1 MVRTCL
7 EYELV
12 VLKGSTQ
19 QQLPQQHIDMS
30 AMDKLQLELSQRVGP
45 SDYGCDPYQV
55 VVSTPNGEL
64 VHEYCLYSSAY
75 GGPVRPDAVTGL
87 RAEPTGG
94 GRATVRWEWS
104 ENSFDLASPGASF
117 ERDVIL
123 EPLAWA
129 GPVRKTPKTKP
140 VARAPKVEIGATL
153 RAADVAVRSEWR
165 MNGCDDE
172 WEIHVSHAATG
183 TKLVWK
189 GTSTAENQDIKKL
202 SHADVDGV
210 VRVDF
215 AYYVGENGNNSAS
228 DRSLFVKLG
237 ETGIEW
243 VPKHVCSGRLYDGRC
258 SGTL

>member
-1 MVRTCL
+1 
-7 EYELV
+7 
-12 VLKGSTQ
+12 
-19 QQLPQQHIDMS
+19 MS
-30 AMDKLQLELSQRVGP
+30 SMMDNLQLSQRVGP

-55 VVSTPNGEL
+55 VVSTANGDEL

-75 GGPVRPDAVTGL
+75 GGPVRPDAVTSL

-117 ERDVIL
+117 ERDVIVND
-123 EPLAWA
+123 EGRLAWA
-129 GPVRKTPKTKP
+129 GDVRKTPKTKP
-140 VARAPKVEIGATL
+140 VARVPKVEVGATM
-153 RAADVAVRSEWR
+153 RAADVAVKSEWR

-202 SHADVDGV
+202 RHVGADGQHDPGSIGANPSSALYRCRCPQSAAEFGVD
-210 VRVDF
+210 RVH
-215 AYYVGENGNNSAS
+215 
-228 DRSLFVKLG
+228 
-237 ETGIEW
+237 
-243 VPKHVCSGRLYDGRC
+243 PGRLDADRHLPG
-258 SGTL
+258 SGVG

>member
-1 MVRTCL
+1 
-7 EYELV
+7 
-12 VLKGSTQ
+12 
-19 QQLPQQHIDMS
+19 MS
-30 AMDKLQLELSQRVGP
+30 SMMDNLQLSQRVGP

-55 VVSTPNGEL
+55 VVSTANGDEL

-94 GRATVRWEWS
+94 GRATIKWEWS
-104 ENSFDLASPGASF
+104 ENSFDLASPGAHF
-117 ERDVIL
+117 ERDVIV
-123 EPLAWA
+123 EEGRLAWA
-129 GPVRKTPKTKP
+129 GPVRKTPKTKA
-140 VARAPKVEIGATL
+140 VAPAPKVEIGAPL
-153 RAADVAVRSEWR
+153 RAADVAVKSEWR

-172 WEIHVSHAATG
+172 WEIHVSHAPTG

-202 SHADVDGV
+202 NHADVDGV

-215 AYYVGENGNNSAS
+215 AYYVGESGSNSAS
-228 DRSLFVKLG
+228 ERSLFVTLG
-237 ETGIEW
+237 AKGLEW
-243 VPKHVCSGRLYDGRC
+243 VPKHVCSGRLYDGPC

>member
-1 MVRTCL
+1 M
-7 EYELV
+7 
-12 VLKGSTQ
+12 
-19 QQLPQQHIDMS
+19 
-30 AMDKLQLELSQRVGP
+30 MDLQLSQRIEDHGIA
-45 SDYGCDPYQV
+45 DAYLV
-55 VVSTPNGEL
+55 VVSTASDEL
-64 VHEYCLYSSAY
+64 VHEFCAYSSAY

-87 RAEPTGG
+87 RAEQIDK

-140 VARAPKVEIGATL
+140 VAPAPKVEVSREL
-153 RAADVAVRSEWR
+153 RAADVAVKSEWR
-165 MNGCDDE
+165 QNGCDDE

-202 SHADVDGV
+202 RHVGADGM

-243 VPKHVCSGRLYDGRC
+243 VPKHVSNGRMYDGRC

>member
-1 MVRTCL
+1 
-7 EYELV
+7 
-12 VLKGSTQ
+12 
-19 QQLPQQHIDMS
+19 
-30 AMDKLQLELSQRVGP
+30 MDNLQLSQRVGP

-55 VVSTPNGEL
+55 VVSTANGDEL

-123 EPLAWA
+123 DPLAWA

-140 VARAPKVEIGATL
+140 VARAPKVEAAREL
-153 RAADVAVRSEWR
+153 RARDVAVKSEWR

-202 SHADVDGV
+202 RHVGADGV
-210 VRVDF
+210 VRIDF
-215 AYYVGENGNNSAS
+215 VYYVGENGNNSAS

-237 ETGIEW
+237 PKGLEW

>member
-1 MVRTCL
+1 
-7 EYELV
+7 
-12 VLKGSTQ
+12 
-19 QQLPQQHIDMS
+19 MS
-30 AMDKLQLELSQRVGP
+30 AMQLELSQRTEDHGIA
-45 SDYGCDPYQV
+45 DAYLV
-55 VVSTPNGEL
+55 VVSTASDEL
-64 VHEYCLYSSAY
+64 VHEFCAYSSAY
-75 GGPVRPDAVTGL
+75 GGPVRPDPVTGL
-87 RAEPTGG
+87 RAEQIDK

-104 ENSFDLASPGASF
+104 ENSFDLASPGAYF

-129 GPVRKTPKTKP
+129 GPVRKTPKTKR
-140 VARAPKVEIGATL
+140 VAPAPRVEISAPL
-153 RAADVAVRSEWR
+153 RAADVAVKSDWR
-165 MNGCDDE
+165 QNGCDDE

-202 SHADVDGV
+202 RHADAEGM

-215 AYYVGENGNNSAS
+215 VYYVGENGSNSAF

-243 VPKHVCSGRLYDGRC
+243 FPKHVSNGRMYDGRC

>member
-1 MVRTCL
+1 
-7 EYELV
+7 
-12 VLKGSTQ
+12 
-19 QQLPQQHIDMS
+19 MS
-30 AMDKLQLELSQRVGP
+30 SMMDNLQLSQRVGP

-55 VVSTPNGEL
+55 VVSTANGDEL

-140 VARAPKVEIGATL
+140 VAPAPKVEVSREL
-153 RAADVAVRSEWR
+153 RARDVAVKSEWR
-165 MNGCDDE
+165 QNGCDDE

-183 TKLVWK
+183 TKLVWE

-202 SHADVDGV
+202 RHVEAEGV
-210 VRVDF
+210 VRIDF
-215 AYYVGENGNNSAS
+215 VYYVGENGSNSAS

-243 VPKHVCSGRLYDGRC
+243 VPKHVCSGRLYDGPC
-258 SGTL
+258 SGCK

>member
-1 MVRTCL
+1 
-7 EYELV
+7 
-12 VLKGSTQ
+12 
-19 QQLPQQHIDMS
+19 MS
-30 AMDKLQLELSQRVGP
+30 SMMDNLQLSQRVGP

-55 VVSTPNGEL
+55 VVSTANGDEL

-104 ENSFDLASPGASF
+104 ENSFDLASPGAYF

-140 VARAPKVEIGATL
+140 VAPAPKVEVSQEL
-153 RAADVAVRSEWR
+153 RAADVAVKSEWR

-172 WEIHVSHAATG
+172 WEIHVSHAPTG
-183 TKLVWK
+183 SRLVWK

-202 SHADVDGV
+202 RHVGVDGL

-215 AYYVGENGNNSAS
+215 VYYVGENGNNSAS

-237 ETGIEW
+237 ETGLEW
-243 VPKHVCSGRLYDGRC
+243 VPKHVCSGRLYDGPC

>member
-1 MVRTCL
+1 M
-7 EYELV
+7 
-12 VLKGSTQ
+12 
-19 QQLPQQHIDMS
+19 
-30 AMDKLQLELSQRVGP
+30 MDLQLSQRIEDHGIA
-45 SDYGCDPYQV
+45 DAYLV
-55 VVSTPNGEL
+55 VVSTASDEL
-64 VHEYCLYSSAY
+64 VHEFCAYSSAY
-75 GGPVRPDAVTGL
+75 GGPVRPDPVTGL
-87 RAEPTGG
+87 RAEQIDK

-104 ENSFDLASPGASF
+104 ENSFDLASPGAYF

-202 SHADVDGV
+202 NHADVDGV

-215 AYYVGENGNNSAS
+215 AYYVGESGSNSAS
-228 DRSLFVKLG
+228 ERSLFVTLG
-237 ETGIEW
+237 AKGLEW

>member
-1 MVRTCL
+1 MT
-7 EYELV
+7 
-12 VLKGSTQ
+12 
-19 QQLPQQHIDMS
+19 
-30 AMDKLQLELSQRVGP
+30 AMMDLQLSQRIEDHGIAET
-45 SDYGCDPYQV
+45 YLV
-55 VVSTPNGEL
+55 VVSAANDEL
-64 VHEYCLYSSAY
+64 VHEYCAYSSAY
-75 GGPVRPDAVTGL
+75 GGPVRPDPVTGL

-94 GRATVRWEWS
+94 GRATIKWEWS
-104 ENSFDLASPGASF
+104 ENSFDLASPGAYF

-123 EPLAWA
+123 DPLAWA
-129 GPVRKTPKTKP
+129 GDVRKSPKTKP
-140 VARAPKVEIGATL
+140 VAPTPKVEVNHVL
-153 RAADVAVRSEWR
+153 RAEDVAVKSEWR
-165 MNGCDDE
+165 QNGCDDE

-202 SHADVDGV
+202 RHVGADGM
-210 VRVDF
+210 VRIDF
-215 AYYVGENGNNSAS
+215 AYYVGENGSNSAS

>member
-1 MVRTCL
+1 
-7 EYELV
+7 
-12 VLKGSTQ
+12 
-19 QQLPQQHIDMS
+19 MS
-30 AMDKLQLELSQRVGP
+30 SMMDNLQLSQRVGP
-45 SDYGCDPYQV
+45 SDYGCDPYEV
-55 VVSTPNGEL
+55 VVSTASDEL
-64 VHEYCLYSSAY
+64 VHEFCAYSSAY
-75 GGPVRPDAVTGL
+75 GGPVRPDPVTGL
-87 RAEPTGG
+87 RAEQIDK

-104 ENSFDLASPGASF
+104 ENSFDRASPGASF

-123 EPLAWA
+123 DPLAWA

-140 VARAPKVEIGATL
+140 VAPAPKVEVSQELHAKDIE
-153 RAADVAVRSEWR
+153 VKSEWR
-165 MNGCDDE
+165 QNGCDDE

-202 SHADVDGV
+202 RHVGVDGL

-215 AYYVGENGNNSAS
+215 VYYVGENGSNSAS

-243 VPKHVCSGRLYDGRC
+243 VPKHVSNGRMYDGRC

>member
-1 MVRTCL
+1 
-7 EYELV
+7 
-12 VLKGSTQ
+12 
-19 QQLPQQHIDMS
+19 MS
-30 AMDKLQLELSQRVGP
+30 SMMDNLQLSQRVGP

-55 VVSTPNGEL
+55 VVSTANGVL

-75 GGPVRPDAVTGL
+75 GGPVRPDPVTGL
-87 RAEPTGG
+87 RAVQIDK

-104 ENSFDLASPGASF
+104 ENSFDLASPGAYF
-117 ERDVIL
+117 ERDVVL
-123 EPLAWA
+123 EPLAWD
-129 GPVRKTPKTKP
+129 GKVRKTPKTKP

-202 SHADVDGV
+202 SHVETDGV
-210 VRVDF
+210 VRIDF
-215 AYYVGENGNNSAS
+215 VYYVGENGNNSAS

-237 ETGIEW
+237 AKGLEW
-243 VPKHVCSGRLYDGRC
+243 VPKHVCSGRVYDGPC
-258 SGTL
+258 SGCK

>member
-1 MVRTCL
+1 
-7 EYELV
+7 
-12 VLKGSTQ
+12 
-19 QQLPQQHIDMS
+19 MS
-30 AMDKLQLELSQRVGP
+30 SMMDNLQLSQRVGP

-55 VVSTPNGEL
+55 VVSTANGDEL

-94 GRATVRWEWS
+94 GRATIKWEWS
-104 ENSFDLASPGASF
+104 ENSFDLASPGAYF

-129 GPVRKTPKTKP
+129 GKVRKTPKTKR
-140 VARAPKVEIGATL
+140 VAPAPKVEVSQELHAS
-153 RAADVAVRSEWR
+153 DVAVKSEWR
-165 MNGCDDE
+165 QNGCDDE

-202 SHADVDGV
+202 RHVEAEGV
-210 VRVDF
+210 VRIDF
-215 AYYVGENGNNSAS
+215 AYYCGENGNNSAS

-243 VPKHVCSGRLYDGRC
+243 VPKHVSNGRMYDGRC

>member
-1 MVRTCL
+1 
-7 EYELV
+7 
-12 VLKGSTQ
+12 
-19 QQLPQQHIDMS
+19 MS

-55 VVSTPNGEL
+55 VVSTANGDEL

-123 EPLAWA
+123 DPLAWA

-140 VARAPKVEIGATL
+140 VAPAPKVEVSREL
-153 RAADVAVRSEWR
+153 RAADVAVKSEWR

-202 SHADVDGV
+202 NHADVDGV

-215 AYYVGENGNNSAS
+215 AYYVGESGSNSAS
-228 DRSLFVKLG
+228 ERSLFVTLG
-237 ETGIEW
+237 AKGLEW
-243 VPKHVCSGRLYDGRC
+243 VPKHVCSGRLYDGPC
-258 SGTL
+258 SGCE

>member
-1 MVRTCL
+1 MG
-7 EYELV
+7 EME
-12 VLKGSTQ
+12 Q
-19 QQLPQQHIDMS
+19 
-30 AMDKLQLELSQRVGP
+30 LQLELSQRREDHGLY
-45 SDYGCDPYQV
+45 DAYLV
-55 VVSTPNGEL
+55 VVSTASDEL
-64 VHEYCLYSSAY
+64 VHEFCAYSSAY
-75 GGPVRPDAVTGL
+75 GGPVRPDPVTGL
-87 RAEPTGG
+87 RTEPTGG
-94 GRATVRWEWS
+94 GRATIKWEWS

-202 SHADVDGV
+202 SHVDAGGV
-210 VRVDF
+210 VRIDF
-215 AYYVGENGNNSAS
+215 VYYVGENGNNSAS

-237 ETGIEW
+237 PKGLEW

>member
-1 MVRTCL
+1 M
-7 EYELV
+7 
-12 VLKGSTQ
+12 
-19 QQLPQQHIDMS
+19 
-30 AMDKLQLELSQRVGP
+30 MDLQLSQRTEDHGIAET
-45 SDYGCDPYQV
+45 YLV
-55 VVSTPNGEL
+55 VVSTASDEL
-64 VHEYCLYSSAY
+64 VHEFCAYSSAY
-75 GGPVRPDAVTGL
+75 GGPVRPDPVTGL
-87 RAEPTGG
+87 RAEQIDK

-104 ENSFDLASPGASF
+104 ENSFDLASPGAYF

-140 VARAPKVEIGATL
+140 VAPAPKVEVSREL
-153 RAADVAVRSEWR
+153 RAADVAVKSEWR
-165 MNGCDDE
+165 QNGCDDE

-202 SHADVDGV
+202 RHVGVDGL

-215 AYYVGENGNNSAS
+215 VYYVGENGSNSAS

-237 ETGIEW
+237 AKGLEW
-243 VPKHVCSGRLYDGRC
+243 VPKHVCSGRVYDGPC
-258 SGTL
+258 SGCE

>member
-1 MVRTCL
+1 
-7 EYELV
+7 
-12 VLKGSTQ
+12 
-19 QQLPQQHIDMS
+19 MS
-30 AMDKLQLELSQRVGP
+30 SMMDNLQLSQRVGP

-55 VVSTPNGEL
+55 VVSTANGDEL

-75 GGPVRPDAVTGL
+75 GGPVRPDPVTGL

-123 EPLAWA
+123 DPLAWA

-140 VARAPKVEIGATL
+140 VARAPKVEVSREL
-153 RAADVAVRSEWR
+153 RAADVAVKSEWR

-202 SHADVDGV
+202 RHADVDGV

-215 AYYVGENGNNSAS
+215 VYYAGENGNNSAS

-237 ETGIEW
+237 PKGLEW
-243 VPKHVCSGRLYDGRC
+243 VPKHVCSGRLYDGPC